1 MNKQTRLT
9 PISRW
14 RERLVRLANDTK
26 WGEHLAYWVGK
37 AAGGLQLRLEKLS
50 PADEDPWT
58 PLRQPIAKATVA
70 VITTGG
76 VHLCID
82 KPFDLKTDA
91 SFRAIPRSA
100 SSVDLCITHEHYDRR
115 DALRD
120 LNLIFPLE
128 RLLELEAAGIVGR
141 VADVHY
147 GFGFVQDPRDLLV
160 SGHKVGNLLALS
172 GVDLVILVPA

>member
-1 MNKQTRLT
+1 MNEQKRST

-14 RERLVRLANDTK
+14 RERLVRLANDTE

-37 AAGGLQLRLEKLS
+37 AAGGLQLRLERLR
-50 PADEDPWT
+50 PTGEIPWT
-58 PLRQPIAKATVA
+58 LLRRPITQATVA

-76 VHLCID
+76 VHLCSD
-82 KPFDLKTDA
+82 KLFDLKTDA
-91 SFRAIPRSA
+91 SFRAIPRNA

-128 RLLELEAAGIVGR
+128 RLLELEAAGIIGR

-147 GFGFVQDPRDLLV
+147 GFGFVQDPRDLLAP
-160 SGHKVGNLLALS
+160 GRQVGKLLAQAS
-172 GVDLVILVPA
+172 VDLVILVPA

>member
-9 PISRW
+9 PTSRW

-37 AAGGLQLRLEKLS
+37 AAGGLQLRMEKLS
-50 PADEDPWT
+50 PAGEIPWT
-58 PLRQPIAKATVA
+58 PWRRPIAHATVA

-82 KPFDLKTDA
+82 EQFDLKTDA
-91 SFRAIPRSA
+91 SFRTIPRSA
-100 SSVDLCITHEHYDRR
+100 SSADLCITHEHYDRR

-147 GFGFVQDPRDLLV
+147 GFGFVHDPRDLLV
-160 SGHKVGNLLALS
+160 SGRQVGKLLALA
-172 GVDLVILVPA
+172 GVDIVILVPA